1 MPKAL
6 SLNEIRSRCAAFAAE
21 WRSHA
26 GYERGEGQEFVRE
39 LLGAFGLPRTRAA
52 LYERRAQRSSTG
64 RQGFIDALIP
74 GLAVI
79 EMKSA
84 GEDLEKAEEQALD
97 YLDGLS
103 EAEYPRYVISS
114 DFTKFRVLDLG
125 ADGEDTAVTE
135 FTLEEL
141 PGNAEVL
148 GFLAGY
154 QVRGFGSKQ
163 QEKASI
169 KAAQLMAALYQE
181 VESAGLHD
189 DQVSVFLTRTLFC
202 LYADDAA
209 IWERDL
215 FAEFIETRTAEDGS
229 DLGAQMSVLFQAM
242 NTDVSRRSASLDELI
257 ARFPYVNGGI
267 FEEPLPIPSFRKEV
281 REAIL
286 VCCAFSWDA
295 ISPAIFGS
303 LFQAVKDKEARDEL
317 GEHYTTE
324 TNILKLIGPLFLDE
338 LNQRF
343 TDNYHSKAALKR
355 LLDALGNLRIF
366 DPACG
371 CGNFLVVT
379 LRELRA
385 LELRILVRLQELGE
399 NYQRELFAENIVRV
413 KIDHFFGIEIDD
425 WPARIAGLA
434 LHLVNHQANKAMELA
449 IAVAPEPLPLI
460 ESGHITVDNALQV
473 DWATVVAP
481 TPEVYL
487 LGNPPFMGDH
497 SRSAEQ
503 LAELRAVWG
512 LSSTSRMDYVT
523 GWYKKAIDYYGQI
536 PGRFAFVSTNSIT
549 QGDQTH
555 RVFGPIFE
563 AGWRI
568 RFAHRTFAW
577 TSEAPNAAVVH
588 CVIVGF
594 DRGGSGTPAPVIYTY
609 ATPRGAPAASPA
621 KNINGYL
628 LDGPDFLVP
637 KRTRPLSPSL
647 PQVHYGSKPTDGGFL
662 IVDAAEYPAVAADPN
677 MSPYLRPYVGAR
689 EMLYDTPRWCLWLI
703 DLEPKHLRASAE
715 LRRRLKGVE
724 EARLD
729 SDAESTREWAD
740 RPRLFRQ
747 IGFQSEQQFVGIPEV
762 SSESRLYLPI
772 AELEPRTIISNKVY
786 GADDPDGFL
795 FSIAG
800 SSMLITWMKAV
811 GGRMKSDPSFSST
824 IMWNNF
830 PLPEVTAAKR
840 TAICAAGK
848 AVLEAR
854 ALYPDRTLAEL
865 YHPQNMPTEL
875 LRAHAQLDR
884 AVDAV
889 FGLRGRVDIDAR
901 LKALYTSF
909 KTLSDSGT
917 FDAITRRSRRR
928 RS

>member
-21 WRSHA
+21 WRRHE
-26 GYERGEGQEFVRE
+26 GYERGEGQEFIRE
-39 LLGAFGLPRTRAA
+39 LLSAYGLPRTRAA

-64 RQGFIDALIP
+64 GRGFIDALIP
-74 GLAVI
+74 GLTVI

-103 EAEYPRYVISS
+103 EAEYPRYVISC
-114 DFTKFRVLDLG
+114 DFTKFRVLDL
-125 ADGEDTAVTE
+125 AAEDGSTAVTS

-141 PGNAEVL
+141 PDNAEVL
-148 GFLAGY
+148 AFLAGY
-154 QVRGFGSKQ
+154 QVRGFGSQQ

-229 DLGAQMSVLFQAM
+229 DLGAQMSTLFQAM
-242 NTDVSRRSASLDELI
+242 NTRLSDRSSSLDELI
-257 ARFPYVNGGI
+257 ARFPYVNGGV
-267 FEEPLPIPSFRKEV
+267 FNDPLPIPSFRKEV
-281 REAIL
+281 REALL
-286 VCCAFSWDA
+286 VCSAFNWDA

-324 TNILKLIGPLFLDE
+324 TNILKLIGPLFMDE

-343 TDNYHSKAALKR
+343 SDNFHSKAALKK
-355 LLDALGNLRIF
+355 LISDLGELRIF

-385 LELRILVRLQELGE
+385 LELRILMRLQELGE
-399 NYQRELFAENIVRV
+399 NYQRELFAENLVRV

-460 ESGHITVDNALQV
+460 ESGHITVGNALQM
-473 DWATVVAP
+473 DWKSIVEP
-481 TPEVYL
+481 TGELYL

-503 LAELRAVWG
+503 LAELRAVWN
-512 LSSTSRMDYVT
+512 LKSLSRMDYVT
-523 GWYKKAIDYYGQI
+523 GWYKKAIDYFGRI

-594 DRGGSGTPAPVIYTY
+594 DRGGSGTPAPVMYTY
-609 ATPRGAPAASPA
+609 ATPRGPATSSPA

-637 KRTRPLSPSL
+637 KRGQPLSPSL
-647 PQVHYGSKPTDGGFL
+647 PEVHYGSKPTDGGFL
-662 IVDAAEYPAVAADPN
+662 IVRADQHSSAAADPHL
-677 MSPYLRPYVGAR
+677 SPYLRPYVGAR
-689 EMLYDTPRWCLWLI
+689 EMLYSTPRWCLWLE
-703 DLEPKHLRASAE
+703 DLDPSHLRASAE

-724 EARLD
+724 QARLA

-747 IGFQSEQQFVGIPEV
+747 IGFQSDQQFVGIPEV
-762 SSESRLYLPI
+762 SSETRHYLPI
-772 AELEPRTIISNKVY
+772 AELEPGTIISNKVY

-795 FSIAG
+795 FSIAS

-840 TAICAAGK
+840 TPICAAGK
-848 AVLEAR
+848 AVIEAR
-854 ALYPDRTLAEL
+854 ALYSDRTLAEL
-865 YHPQNMPTEL
+865 YDPQNMPTEL

-889 FGLRGRVDIDAR
+889 FGLKGRVDIDTR

-909 KTLSDSGT
+909 KKLGATGTL
-917 FDAITRRSRRR
+917 DAVAPRRRRR